1 MSSEELA
8 TEIIKEFE
16 KQGNEI
22 VEQLEGSHRKEYDTF
37 LARVNAEKD
46 KARMKHAVV
55 MESVGNDMVELRE
68 GQLTL
73 ADLRRDID
81 DDYSVLDHTVSKLV
95 ARLEKELE
103 GGV

>member
-8 TEIIKEFE
+8 TEVIKEFE

-22 VEQLEGSHRKEYDTF
+22 VEQLEESHKKEYNTF
-37 LARVNAEKD
+37 LARVNAKKE

-55 MESVGNDMVELRE
+55 MESVGQDMIELRE

-73 ADLRRDID
+73 TDLRKDIN
-81 DDYSVLDHTVSKLV
+81 DDYSVLDHTISELV

-103 GGV
+103 GRM